1 MSTTGSILYLH
12 EELMLMVLR
21 DREGTMASS
30 SMFSYA
36 AGGAVLAELML
47 QKRIEIELD
56 GKKKFARVCDP
67 RPVGDPLLDACLAR
81 LATAKRR
88 AQLAT
93 WVSRFAGTKKLKHLV
108 AGQLVRRGI
117 LRVDQDKV
125 LGIFSRTIYP
135 ELDPR
140 PERQLNARL
149 ERAILGGD
157 EDVDTRTAI
166 LVSLAAGADLLQL
179 VIDKKELKR
188 RRDRTALISNG
199 DLTGQATREAI
210 EAMQAAVMIA
220 CIMPAIMVS
229 TTTSH

>member
-1 MSTTGSILYLH
+1 MSTTGSTLYLH

-30 SMFSYA
+30 STFSYA

-47 QKRIEIELD
+47 QKRIEVELD
-56 GKKKFARVCDP
+56 KKKKFARVCDP

-93 WVSRFAGTKKLKHLV
+93 WVSRFAGTRKLKHLV

-125 LGIFSRTIYP
+125 LGIFRRTIYP

-140 PERQLNARL
+140 PERLLNARL
-149 ERAILGGD
+149 ERAILGAD
-157 EDVDTRTAI
+157 QDVDTRTAVLI
-166 LVSLAAGADLLQL
+166 SLAASADLLQL
-179 VIDKKELKR
+179 VIDKKQLKR
-188 RRDRTALISNG
+188 RRERIALISNG